1 MLTSALLANGPGHL
15 RAVHR
20 EMVEWLDGHGYGSVD
35 ELRGSASQAT
45 AGDPSAFERANY
57 LATLHSWAAAPDLTP
72 SSPSS

>member
-1 MLTSALLANGPGHL
+1 MLTSALLAEGPAHL
-15 RAVHR
+15 RTVER
-20 EMVEWLDGHGYGSVD
+20 EMVEWLDEHGYTSVA

-57 LATLHSWAAAPDLTP
+57 VATLHSWAAPADLTP